1 MEALKAM
8 SLARS
13 IATSLAS
20 SAAHGA
26 HRIASHSNAVAKGAS
41 TRRPLA
47 VRAAATHGDTQEKK
61 SYKVTVL
68 PGDGIGPEII
78 GVAVDVLRLVGSQ
91 EGIDFQFTEKLVGG
105 AAIDE
110 LGTPLPEDTLTT
122 CQQSDAVLLAAI
134 GGYKWDKNP
143 RDTKPET
150 GLLGLRAG
158 LGVFANLRPAVVL
171 PQLVDSSTL
180 KREVAE
186 GVDIMVVRELTGGLY
201 FGQPRGFRQESN
213 GERTGYNT
221 MVYTTSEIDRI
232 ARVGFETARKRRGK
246 LCSVDKANVLEVS
259 QLWRERVTAMSSEYP
274 DVELSHMYVDNAAMQ
289 LIRNPKQF
297 DTIVTGNIFGDIIS
311 DEASMLTG
319 SIGMLPS
326 ASIGESG
333 PGLYEPIHGS
343 APDIAGQDKA
353 NPLAQILSAAMLL
366 RYALGE
372 ENAAQRIEAAVMGA
386 LDKGFRTGDIMSP
399 GLEYVG
405 CKKMGNI
412 VLETLEASRPATV
425 LH

>member
-1 MEALKAM
+1 MVRPGTGMAGL
-8 SLARS
+8 SLDASVKTTRS
-13 IATSLAS
+13 
-20 SAAHGA
+20 
-26 HRIASHSNAVAKGAS
+26 VQF
-41 TRRPLA
+41 RRPL
-47 VRAAATHGDTQEKK
+47 VVKAAATTSGEKN
-61 SYKVTVL
+61 YKVTVL

-78 GVAVDVLRLVGSQ
+78 GVAVDVLKLVGSQ
-91 EGIDFQFTEKLVGG
+91 EGIKFEFTEKLVGG

-110 LGTPLPEDTLTT
+110 LGEPLPKDTLAT
-122 CQQSDAVLLAAI
+122 CKGSDAVLLAAI

-143 RDTKPET
+143 RDMKPET
-150 GLLGLRAG
+150 GLLALREGLE
-158 LGVFANLRPAVVL
+158 VFANLRPAVVL

-201 FGQPRGFRQESN
+201 FGKPRGFRQESN
-213 GERTGYNT
+213 GERSAYNT
-221 MVYTTSEIDRI
+221 MVYSTSEIDRI
-232 ARVGFETARKRRGK
+232 ARVGFETAKKRRGK

-289 LIRNPKQF
+289 LIRNPRQF

-326 ASIGESG
+326 ASIGTSG

-372 ENAAQRIEAAVMGA
+372 EKAAQRIEAAVMGA

-399 GLEYVG
+399 GMTYVG
-405 CKKMGNI
+405 CKKMGDI
-412 VLETLEASRPATV
+412 VLETLQASQPAAV